1 MTVPKLR
8 FKEFDGGW
16 TKSTIQFFMDNNFIL
31 DQMDGNHGEL
41 YPKSEEFSATGVP
54 YISATDFSFGDVNF
68 ATCKRLPIE
77 RAKLFKKGIAKNGD
91 VLFAHNATVGPV
103 AILKTDLDFVILS
116 TTATYY
122 RCEATYLNNH
132 YLKNYFESDFFVQ
145 QYFGI
150 MSQSTRN
157 QVPITTQ
164 RKLNIA
170 VPNIQEQTKIASFLS
185 AVDEKISQLTQKHE
199 LLSQY
204 KQGMMQKLFSQQ
216 IRFKA
221 DDGSEFGEWEE
232 KTLIDSVDTNIK
244 WSFTGGPFGS
254 NLKSEDYTELGIRI
268 IQLQNIGDGAFLNDY
283 KIYTSPEKANELLSC
298 NIYPD
303 EILISKMGDPV
314 ARCCIVPKHH
324 DRYVMCSDGIRLV
337 VDKKNYS
344 SIFMFYQINYQD
356 FRQSASDVSTGSTR
370 KRIGLSDLKQLP
382 IKAPCLEEQTKIANF
397 LSAID
402 QKIEVVAQQI
412 EQAKQWKKGLLQQMF
427 V

>member
-1 MTVPKLR
+1 MSAPKLR
-8 FKEFDGGW
+8 FKEFDGDW
-16 TKSTIQFFMDNNFIL
+16 EVNTIQHFMDNNFIL

-41 YPKSEEFSATGVP
+41 YPKSEEFSSSGIP
-54 YISATDFSFGDVNF
+54 YVSATDFSSGTVDFYK
-68 ATCKRLPIE
+68 CKRIPLE

-103 AILKTDLDFVILS
+103 AILETELDFVVLS

-122 RCEATYLNNH
+122 RCDGNFLNNY

-164 RKLNIA
+164 RKLSISIPT
-170 VPNIQEQTKIASFLS
+170 VKEQTKIASFLS
-185 AVDEKISQLTQKHE
+185 AVDEKISQLTQKHS

-221 DDGSEFGEWEE
+221 DDGSDFGDWEDKPLVE
-232 KTLIDSVDTNIK
+232 ITSKASGKNKDGSVSEVLTNSAIKGIIKQSDYFDREIVTEANLNGYYIVNVDDFVYNPRISVHAPVGPIKRNKKCLGVMSPLYTVFKITQGNLTYLEYFFDSNFWHDYV
-244 WSFTGGPFGS
+244 
-254 NLKSEDYTELGIRI
+254 KSVA
-268 IQLQNIGDGAFLNDY
+268 NSGA
-283 KIYTSPEKANELLSC
+283 
-298 NIYPD
+298 
-303 EILISKMGDPV
+303 
-314 ARCCIVPKHH
+314 RH
-324 DRYVMCSDGIRLV
+324 DRMNITN
-337 VDKKNYS
+337 K
-344 SIFMFYQINYQD
+344 D
-356 FRQSASDVSTGSTR
+356 FFDM
-370 KRIGLSDLKQLP
+370 P
-382 IKAPCLEEQTKIANF
+382 ILYPCLEEQTKIANF

-412 EQAKQWKKGLLQQMF
+412 EQAKQWKKGVLQQMF

>member
-1 MTVPKLR
+1 MSVPKLR
-8 FKEFDGGW
+8 FKEFDGDW
-16 TKSTIQFFMDNNFIL
+16 NKNSIQYFMDTNFIL

-41 YPKSEEFSATGVP
+41 YPKSEEFSSTGVP

-68 ATCKRLPIE
+68 AKCKRLPIE

-122 RCEATYLNNH
+122 RCDTANLSNH

-232 KTLIDSVDTNIK
+232 KPLKNIAKIYDGTHQTPNYVEEGVPFYSVEHVTANNFSKTKFIAEDVFLDELKRVQLEKNDILLTRIGDIGTSKLIDWDVRASFYVSLALIK
-244 WSFTGGPFGS
+244 
-254 NLKSEDYTELGIRI
+254 
-268 IQLQNIGDGAFLNDY
+268 
-283 KIYTSPEKANELLSC
+283 
-298 NIYPD
+298 
-303 EILISKMGDPV
+303 
-314 ARCCIVPKHH
+314 
-324 DRYVMCSDGIRLV
+324 
-337 VDKKNYS
+337 VDKKHNS
-344 SIFMFYQINYQD
+344 SFVNQYIKSVFFQRELHERTIHVAFPKKINL
-356 FRQSASDVSTGSTR
+356 GE
-370 KRIGLSDLKQLP
+370 IGLCLIRL
-382 IKAPCLEEQTKIANF
+382 PCLEEQTKIANF